1 MNNSIYIF
9 GNMQQGYT
17 QYPVD
22 NTTLG
27 IFQNFALN
35 AKAQTQIAVH
45 RDGALMYYGYIR
57 KMGGEQYIGLCVLL
71 NNVMFTTVTPLFSL
85 FEKTIEMLAEKG
97 LLIKFDIRG
106 NIIANTQHLY
116 MSKMEVDSISDWL
129 HDRISH
135 FERYTSP
142 IPPIDYGV
150 ASGAVKVFSHQ
161 DNLQTI
167 VESTHTNGSTFILK
181 TEDYNT
187 VNLDSY
193 QSVLAT
199 ISKKNEELQ
208 RQIQRLE
215 EEKQQQ
221 GKNLSEPEQT
231 TTNRLRSSFTKRKDS
246 FVASLLIIW
255 FLFII
260 LLSKCS

>member
-199 ISKKNEELQ
+199 ISKKTKNFKDRFRGLRKKNNSKVKTFQSPNKQLQ
-208 RQIQRLE
+208 IGYVQVSQK
-215 EEKQQQ
+215 EKI
-221 GKNLSEPEQT
+221 
-231 TTNRLRSSFTKRKDS
+231 
-246 FVASLLIIW
+246 VLLQVY
-255 FLFII
+255 
-260 LLSKCS
+260 